1 MNRVHLISL
10 HTIINS
16 ISYLMS
22 KKKKPTFKDYI
33 SVAKWS
39 VSANWKMS
47 PSLTIINFLA
57 TIYSNLSG
65 LIYTYITARLIDQII
80 ELVQTP
86 QPDIKT
92 IYPMIVLLGG
102 VEFFNA
108 GMIAL
113 NSYAARVRR
122 RIYGPYFSKLYYE
135 KVYSLGVQTNQL
147 PDISNKRR
155 LTEEWMYEIADLN
168 TNIVRIVA
176 SIIRGIIAASI
187 IFSFSRTLGIAMILI
202 AIISYLQN
210 RHYFLKDFKWQTSDK
225 NIQERRKVGRI
236 GYQLSDP
243 LSIGEI
249 SIVGAFKYLDSKYI
263 NFYNYYNNEIK
274 KIVRQD
280 SITTFLVDI
289 LNVFAV
295 IGGCLQVFKMAI
307 EREISIGD
315 TTFFVSSISNFYSSM
330 KNMTA
335 ELVLFLDSVTKGK
348 QVVEFFNLQPL
359 VSDGSVKLERLVTP
373 PSIDVKNITFRYPG
387 SHRDIFKNFSMKIES
402 GQKVAIVGENG
413 AGKSTLVKL
422 LCRMYDPQEGK
433 ILINGIDLK
442 ELSINDWYKNVG
454 TLFQDFNFYSSLTVE
469 ENIYIGKPVKEID
482 RKKIIA
488 SAKNAEA
495 HEFIMKY
502 KKKYN
507 TVMSEDFKD
516 GVKPSHGQKQKIA
529 IARFFYRDTPLVIFD
544 EPTSSIDADSEFR
557 IFNRIYKFFNKKT
570 VIIISHRFSTV
581 RKADVIFVI
590 KDGKLIEKGSHRELM
605 ERKGVYFRN
614 FTVQAEGYKD

>member
-1 MNRVHLISL
+1 
-10 HTIINS
+10 
-16 ISYLMS
+16 MS

-65 LIYTYITARLIDQII
+65 LIYTYITAKLIDQII

-168 TNIVRIVA
+168 TSIVRIVA

-187 IFSFSRTLGIAMILI
+187 IFSFSKTLGIAMILI

-295 IGGCLQVFKMAI
+295 MGGCLQVFKMAI
-307 EREISIGD
+307 ERKISIGD

-335 ELVLFLDSVTKGK
+335 ELVMFLDSVTKGK

-359 VSDGSVKLERLVTP
+359 VSDGSIKLERLVTP
-373 PSIDVKNITFRYPG
+373 PSIDVNNITFRYPG

-469 ENIYIGKPVKEID
+469 ENIYIGKSVKEID
-482 RKKIIA
+482 RKKIVA

>member
-1 MNRVHLISL
+1 
-10 HTIINS
+10 
-16 ISYLMS
+16 MS

-65 LIYTYITARLIDQII
+65 LIYTYITAKLIDQII

-373 PSIDVKNITFRYPG
+373 PSIDVNNITFRYPG

-469 ENIYIGKPVKEID
+469 ENIYIGKSVKEID
-482 RKKIIA
+482 RKKIVA

>member
-1 MNRVHLISL
+1 
-10 HTIINS
+10 
-16 ISYLMS
+16 MS

-168 TNIVRIVA
+168 TSIVRIVA

-187 IFSFSRTLGIAMILI
+187 IFSFSKTLGIAMILI

-295 IGGCLQVFKMAI
+295 MGGCLQVFKMAI
-307 EREISIGD
+307 ERKISIGD

-335 ELVLFLDSVTKGK
+335 ELVMFLDSVTKGK

-359 VSDGSVKLERLVTP
+359 VSDGSIKLERLVTP

-469 ENIYIGKPVKEID
+469 ENIYIGKSVKEID

>member
-373 PSIDVKNITFRYPG
+373 PSIDVNNITFRYPG

-469 ENIYIGKPVKEID
+469 ENIYIGKSVKEID
-482 RKKIIA
+482 RKKIVA

-605 ERKGVYFRN
+605 EERKATLELYCSGS
-614 FTVQAEGYKD
+614 EGKD

>member
-1 MNRVHLISL
+1 
-10 HTIINS
+10 
-16 ISYLMS
+16 MS

-187 IFSFSRTLGIAMILI
+187 IFSFSKTLGIAMILI

-249 SIVGAFKYLDSKYI
+249 SIVGAFKYLDSKYV

-373 PSIDVKNITFRYPG
+373 PSIDVNNITFRYPG

>member
-1 MNRVHLISL
+1 
-10 HTIINS
+10 
-16 ISYLMS
+16 MS

-65 LIYTYITARLIDQII
+65 LIYTYITAKLIDQII

-155 LTEEWMYEIADLN
+155 LTQDWVYEVADLN

-187 IFSFSRTLGIAMILI
+187 IFSFSKTLGIAMILI
-202 AIISYLQN
+202 AVISYLQN
-210 RHYFLKDFKWQTSDK
+210 RYYFLKDFKWQTSDK

-373 PSIDVKNITFRYPG
+373 PSIDVNNITFRYPG

-454 TLFQDFNFYSSLTVE
+454 TLFQDFNFYESLTVE

-482 RKKIIA
+482 RKKIVA

-507 TVMSEDFKD
+507 TLMSENFKD
-516 GVKPSHGQKQKIA
+516 GVKPSHGQRQKIA

>member
-1 MNRVHLISL
+1 
-10 HTIINS
+10 
-16 ISYLMS
+16 MS

-187 IFSFSRTLGIAMILI
+187 IFSFSKTLGIAMILI

-295 IGGCLQVFKMAI
+295 MGGCLQVFKMAI
-307 EREISIGD
+307 ERKISIGD

-335 ELVLFLDSVTKGK
+335 ELVMFLDSVTKGK

-359 VSDGSVKLERLVTP
+359 VSDGSIKLERLVTP

-507 TVMSEDFKD
+507 TIMSEDFKD
-516 GVKPSHGQKQKIA
+516 GVKPSHGQRQKIA

>member
-373 PSIDVKNITFRYPG
+373 PSIDVNNITFRYPG

-482 RKKIIA
+482 RKKIVA

>member
-1 MNRVHLISL
+1 
-10 HTIINS
+10 
-16 ISYLMS
+16 MS

-65 LIYTYITARLIDQII
+65 LIYTYITAKLIDQII

-168 TNIVRIVA
+168 TSIVRIVA

-187 IFSFSRTLGIAMILI
+187 IFSFSKTLGIAMILI
-202 AIISYLQN
+202 AVISYLQN
-210 RHYFLKDFKWQTSDK
+210 RYYFLKDFKWQTSDK

-295 IGGCLQVFKMAI
+295 MGGCLQVFKMAI
-307 EREISIGD
+307 ERKISIGD

-335 ELVLFLDSVTKGK
+335 ELVMFLDSVTKGK

-359 VSDGSVKLERLVTP
+359 VSDGSIKLERLVTP

>member
-1 MNRVHLISL
+1 
-10 HTIINS
+10 
-16 ISYLMS
+16 MS

-373 PSIDVKNITFRYPG
+373 PSIDVNNITFRYPG

-469 ENIYIGKPVKEID
+469 ENIYIGKSVKEID
-482 RKKIIA
+482 RKKIVA

>member
-1 MNRVHLISL
+1 
-10 HTIINS
+10 
-16 ISYLMS
+16 MS

-65 LIYTYITARLIDQII
+65 LIYTYITAKLIDQII

-168 TNIVRIVA
+168 TSIVRIVA

-187 IFSFSRTLGIAMILI
+187 IFSFSKTLGIAMILI

-295 IGGCLQVFKMAI
+295 MGGCLQVFKMAI
-307 EREISIGD
+307 ERKISIGD

-373 PSIDVKNITFRYPG
+373 PSIDVNNITFRYPR
-387 SHRDIFKNFSMKIES
+387 SHRDIFKNFSMKIAS

-605 ERKGVYFRN
+605 GRKGVYFRN

>member
-1 MNRVHLISL
+1 
-10 HTIINS
+10 
-16 ISYLMS
+16 MS

-335 ELVLFLDSVTKGK
+335 ELVMFLDSVTKGK

-373 PSIDVKNITFRYPG
+373 PSIDVKNITFRYPR

-469 ENIYIGKPVKEID
+469 ENIYIGKSVKEID
-482 RKKIIA
+482 RKKIVA

>member
-1 MNRVHLISL
+1 
-10 HTIINS
+10 
-16 ISYLMS
+16 MS

-65 LIYTYITARLIDQII
+65 LIYTYITAKLIDQII

-187 IFSFSRTLGIAMILI
+187 IFSFSKTLGIAMILI

-249 SIVGAFKYLDSKYI
+249 SIVGAFKYLDSKYV

-295 IGGCLQVFKMAI
+295 MGGCLQVFKMAI
-307 EREISIGD
+307 ERNISIGD

-335 ELVLFLDSVTKGK
+335 ELVMFLDSVTKGK

-359 VSDGSVKLERLVTP
+359 VSDGSIKLERLVTP

>member
-1 MNRVHLISL
+1 
-10 HTIINS
+10 
-16 ISYLMS
+16 MS

-168 TNIVRIVA
+168 TSIVRIVA

-187 IFSFSRTLGIAMILI
+187 IFSFSKTLGIAMILI

-295 IGGCLQVFKMAI
+295 MGGCLQVFKMAI
-307 EREISIGD
+307 ERKISIGD

-335 ELVLFLDSVTKGK
+335 ELVMFLDSVTKGK

-359 VSDGSVKLERLVTP
+359 VSDGSIKLERLVTP

-605 ERKGVYFRN
+605 GRKGVYFRN

>member
-1 MNRVHLISL
+1 
-10 HTIINS
+10 
-16 ISYLMS
+16 MS

-65 LIYTYITARLIDQII
+65 LIYTYITAKLIDQII

-187 IFSFSRTLGIAMILI
+187 IFSFSKTLGIAMILI

-295 IGGCLQVFKMAI
+295 MGGCLQVFKMAI
-307 EREISIGD
+307 ERKISIGD

>member
-373 PSIDVKNITFRYPG
+373 PSIDVNNITFRYPG
-387 SHRDIFKNFSMKIES
+387 SHRDIFKNFSMMIES

-469 ENIYIGKPVKEID
+469 ENIYIGKSVKEID
-482 RKKIIA
+482 RKKIVA

>member
-1 MNRVHLISL
+1 
-10 HTIINS
+10 
-16 ISYLMS
+16 MS

-187 IFSFSRTLGIAMILI
+187 IFSFSKTLGIAMILI

-335 ELVLFLDSVTKGK
+335 ELVMFLDSVTKGK

-359 VSDGSVKLERLVTP
+359 VSDGSIKLERLVTP
-373 PSIDVKNITFRYPG
+373 PSIDVNNITFRYPG

-469 ENIYIGKPVKEID
+469 ENIYIGKSVKEID
-482 RKKIIA
+482 RKKIVA

>member
-1 MNRVHLISL
+1 
-10 HTIINS
+10 
-16 ISYLMS
+16 MS

-187 IFSFSRTLGIAMILI
+187 IFSFSKTLGIAMILI

-295 IGGCLQVFKMAI
+295 MGGCLQVFKMAI
-307 EREISIGD
+307 ERKISIGD

-373 PSIDVKNITFRYPG
+373 PSIDVKNITFRYPR

>member
-1 MNRVHLISL
+1 
-10 HTIINS
+10 
-16 ISYLMS
+16 MS

-65 LIYTYITARLIDQII
+65 LIYTYITAKLIDQII

-168 TNIVRIVA
+168 TSIVRIVA

-295 IGGCLQVFKMAI
+295 MGGCLQVFKMAI
-307 EREISIGD
+307 ERKISIGD

-335 ELVLFLDSVTKGK
+335 ELVMFLDSVTKGK

-359 VSDGSVKLERLVTP
+359 VSDGSIKLERLVTP

-482 RKKIIA
+482 RKKIVA

-507 TVMSEDFKD
+507 TIMSEDFKD
-516 GVKPSHGQKQKIA
+516 GVKPSHGQRQKIA

>member
-1 MNRVHLISL
+1 
-10 HTIINS
+10 
-16 ISYLMS
+16 MS

-65 LIYTYITARLIDQII
+65 LIYTYITAKLIDQII

-295 IGGCLQVFKMAI
+295 MGGCLQVFKMAI
-307 EREISIGD
+307 ERKISIGD

-335 ELVLFLDSVTKGK
+335 ELVMFLDSVTKGK

-373 PSIDVKNITFRYPG
+373 PSIDVNNITFRYPG

-469 ENIYIGKPVKEID
+469 ENIYIGKSVKEID
-482 RKKIIA
+482 RKKIVA

-516 GVKPSHGQKQKIA
+516 GLKPSHGQKQKIA

-605 ERKGVYFRN
+605 GRKGVYFRN

>member
-1 MNRVHLISL
+1 
-10 HTIINS
+10 
-16 ISYLMS
+16 MS

-65 LIYTYITARLIDQII
+65 LIYTYITAKLIDQII

-176 SIIRGIIAASI
+176 SIIRGIIAALI
-187 IFSFSRTLGIAMILI
+187 IFSFSKTLGIVMILI

-295 IGGCLQVFKMAI
+295 MGGCLQVFKMAI
-307 EREISIGD
+307 ERKISIGD

-373 PSIDVKNITFRYPG
+373 PSIDVKNITFRYPR

>member
-373 PSIDVKNITFRYPG
+373 PSIDVNNITFRYPG

-469 ENIYIGKPVKEID
+469 ENIYIGKSVKEID
-482 RKKIIA
+482 RKKIVA

-581 RKADVIFVI
+581 RKAYVIFVI

>member
-1 MNRVHLISL
+1 
-10 HTIINS
+10 
-16 ISYLMS
+16 MS

-65 LIYTYITARLIDQII
+65 LIYTYITAKLIDQII

-168 TNIVRIVA
+168 TSIVRIVA

-187 IFSFSRTLGIAMILI
+187 IFSFSKTLGIAMILI

-295 IGGCLQVFKMAI
+295 MGGCLQVFKMAI
-307 EREISIGD
+307 ERKISIGD

-373 PSIDVKNITFRYPG
+373 PSIDVKNITFRYPR